1 MNKRILF
8 LFFGISIITL
18 ILSIS
23 YFLLNNNPE
32 STKKV
37 ELNLI
42 ATLGSSDIA
51 VGSNRLIIGIQNP
64 QRNTITANKIS
75 IDFFQEENNTSVFKF
90 SNEGY
95 FINWPNSKSG
105 IFTTTVDFD
114 TPGDWLAEITPQD
127 GEYKNQK
134 ARIVIGVKSISSTPK
149 VGDKIP
155 KTNNLVAINTEE
167 LKNITSDINPL
178 FELYNKGVDEILL
191 SKEKP
196 LLLLFATPGQCK
208 SFTCGPQ
215 KNIIKT
221 LHENYRKDM
230 YFVHIEVYDMQS
242 RNSEGEFTEIS
253 SVIKP
258 WNLPSEPWVF
268 LINKEGIITDKFESF
283 VPQIELELSIKQLF
297 NGNT

>member
-215 KNIIKT
+215 INIIKT

-253 SVIKP
+253 SVIKH